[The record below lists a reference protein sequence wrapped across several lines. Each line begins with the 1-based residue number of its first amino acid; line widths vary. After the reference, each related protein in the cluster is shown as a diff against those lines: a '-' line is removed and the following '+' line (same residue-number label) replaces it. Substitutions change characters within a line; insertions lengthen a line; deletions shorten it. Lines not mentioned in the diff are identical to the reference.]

1 MRICAVVPS
10 YNHVA
15 AIGAVID
22 RLRAADLPV
31 FVIDD
36 GSAPAAAEALAA
48 LHAPGSGVVVH
59 RLAPNQGKGA
69 AVMAGFALAVAAG
82 FSHAVQV
89 DADGQHD
96 LDALPVLL
104 RAARAQPDA
113 FITGRPVFDN
123 SIPRG
128 RRIGRWI
135 THVWVWIETLSF
147 QVRDSMCGFRIYPLE
162 ATAAVLRGVRSGQ
175 RMDFDPEIV
184 VRLVWAGIPVIAMPV
199 RVIYPPDNP
208 SNFDPWRDNLRIS
221 WMHTRLVAL
230 MLPRLPFLLARRARG
245 GRHWAELSE
254 RGAIWGLRI
263 TIAVYR
269 TLGRRSCLTILAP
282 VVAFFFATGRQQR
295 HASREFLK
303 MVLGRRP
310 TVAEQFRHFFGF
322 AERTLDVFI
331 GWAGGIPA
339 EAIRPGNVTDL
350 ELMRDDPRGAL
361 LIASHHGNAEVS
373 RAVLDKATRDRLTVL
388 VHTRHAVKFNE
399 MLRSLCSEAA
409 TNLLEVTE
417 IGPETAVILQERVAR
432 GEWVVIAGDRTPVG
446 GHGRVSRVPFL
457 GRPAS
462 FPQGPWILAAL
473 LACPVR
479 LLFCSRTGEGWT
491 LSIEP
496 FADRVVLPRGGREAA
511 LAGYAARYAE
521 WLEFQVRQ
529 DPFQWYNFFDFWV
542 Q

>member
-59 RLAPNQGKGA
+59 RLGPNQGKGA

-221 WMHTRLVAL
+221 WMHTRQPNKSWPPIEEDGLSNAVAIYL
-230 MLPRLPFLLARRARG
+230 TRELASVGIFANREVEVVRKV
-245 GRHWAELSE
+245 
-254 RGAIWGLRI
+254 GAPI
-263 TIAVYR
+263 
-269 TLGRRSCLTILAP
+269 GRRTDILIN
-282 VVAFFFATGRQQR
+282 TNRRTEDGRL
-295 HASREFLK
+295 F
-303 MVLGRRP
+303 
-310 TVAEQFRHFFGF
+310 
-322 AERTLDVFI
+322 
-331 GWAGGIPA
+331 
-339 EAIRPGNVTDL
+339 
-350 ELMRDDPRGAL
+350 DPL
-361 LIASHHGNAEVS
+361 
-373 RAVLDKATRDRLTVL
+373 
-388 VHTRHAVKFNE
+388 
-399 MLRSLCSEAA
+399 
-409 TNLLEVTE
+409 
-417 IGPETAVILQERVAR
+417 TAVIETKGCWNRELYTAIDPQLVADYMVNLR
-432 GEWVVIAGDRTPVG
+432 APVG
-446 GHGRVSRVPFL
+446 IYLVGWFDNAQWDNTDYRRGQVPKATIAEVRKRL
-457 GRPAS
+457 D
-462 FPQGPWILAAL
+462 QQAA
-473 LACPVR
+473 AAP
-479 LLFCSRTGEGWT
+479 EG
-491 LSIEP
+491 
-496 FADRVVLPRGGREAA
+496 
-511 LAGYAARYAE
+511 
-521 WLEFQVRQ
+521 FQVRAMVL
-529 DPFQWYNFFDFWV
+529 DIKPPGT
-542 Q
+542 